1 MKKFLKWFL
10 FLFLLILFAAI
21 ILPFAFKGKILQ
33 IAKEQ
38 ANNNINAIVNF
49 SDDMGLSLIK
59 SFPNFTLEIK
69 DLSVVGI
76 NEFEGD
82 TLFES
87 KEISATLDIMSVISG
102 DKIKIRS
109 ILLDQARINA
119 IVLKDGKSN
128 WDIAKASADSSQSQ
142 APTSESKFNIS
153 LKKFE
158 IRNSYI
164 KYDDKQGNM
173 SSELVNMNYTLTGDF
188 NQDLFLMKNLLSI
201 DQMSVSYGGIKYFN
215 KVAAKGN
222 AEIDANMKDMHF
234 TFKNNEFGLNDLALG
249 MDGTFQMKGDDML
262 MDIKYAAKRNDFKDF
277 LSLIPA
283 MYASNFKD
291 LQSKGKLAFDG
302 IVKGTFNDKSMPS
315 FALNILVDNGWFKYP
330 ALPAP
335 VENVGIALHVTNP
348 DGNLDNTK
356 INLSKLHFELQGDP
370 FDAKLLATNP
380 IKDPYIDAA
389 IKGRLNLDNVVKIV
403 AMPEGTKLGGLII
416 SDFAAKGK
424 VNAIEKQ
431 QYENFD
437 ASGSIQATNVN
448 YVSKELPLG
457 MQMKNAVLTF
467 NPKTVALNGFDAVIG
482 NSDMQMNGTL
492 TNFFPYFFGKG
503 TLQAALDFKSNM
515 MDANQFLSKDEKAT
529 ETASNDTTGMAV
541 VEIPANIDFTLTS
554 SINKLLYTNMEITN
568 FKGMVKVAE
577 QKLNFNNVSLNTLG
591 SSMKLDGFYETTNPK
606 KPNVDMKFGIQNL
619 DIQKAFATFNTIKK
633 IAPIAEKM
641 QGMFSTTFSM
651 KTALNSKMKP
661 IYEDLFADGVL
672 QVSQASVSNVG
683 VFNKIADVLKKDDL
697 RKFEMKDVAIK
708 YEVKNGRV
716 YTKPFDI
723 KVAGKTMNLSGST
736 GLDQS
741 IDYMGTTQVAMK
753 ELGSANTALN
763 SVLAQLNQKAGSNIK
778 MADNINVGLKISG
791 TFTSPNVSTNLADI
805 AKSQANSLQGQ
816 ASDFAKQ
823 KAKELEA
830 QARAEA
836 DRLKKEAEDKLK
848 SEADRLKKEAEAKA
862 KNELD
867 NLKKKAEEEAKK
879 RLKGLFGN

>member
-69 DLSVVGI
+69 DLSVIGI

-348 DGNLDNTK
+348 DGDLDNTK

>member
-10 FLFLLILFAAI
+10 FLFLFILIAAI
-21 ILPFAFKGKILQ
+21 VLPFAFKGKILQ

-38 ANNNINAIVNF
+38 ANNNINAKVNF
-49 SDDMGLSLIK
+49 SDDISLSLIK

-82 TLFES
+82 TLFAA

-109 ILLDQARINA
+109 ILLDQARVNA

-142 APTSESKFNIS
+142 APASESKFNIS

-222 AEIDANMKDMHF
+222 AEIDANMKDMLF

-249 MDGTFQMKGDDML
+249 MDGTLQMKGDDML

-291 LQSKGKLAFDG
+291 LQSKGTLAFDG

-315 FALNILVDNGWFKYP
+315 FALNVLVDKGWFKYP

-335 VENVGIALHVTNP
+335 VENVGMALHVTNP

-356 INLSKLHFELQGDP
+356 IDLSKLHFELQGDP

-424 VNAIEKQ
+424 VSAIEKQ

-482 NSDMQMNGTL
+482 NSDMQMNGSL

-529 ETASNDTTGMAV
+529 ESASNDTTGMAV

-753 ELGSANTALN
+753 ELGSANTVLN

>member
-10 FLFLLILFAAI
+10 FLFLFILFAAI

-38 ANNNINAIVNF
+38 GNNNINAIVNF

-262 MDIKYAAKRNDFKDF
+262 MDIKYAARRNDFKDF

-467 NPKTVALNGFDAVIG
+467 NPKTVALNGFDAAIG
-482 NSDMQMNGTL
+482 NSDMQMNGSL

-791 TFTSPNVSTNLADI
+791 TFTSPIVSTNLADI

-823 KAKELEA
+823 KAKELEV

>member
-10 FLFLLILFAAI
+10 FLFLFILFAAI

-403 AMPEGTKLGGLII
+403 AMPDGTKLGGLII

-482 NSDMQMNGTL
+482 NSDMQMNGSL

-763 SVLAQLNQKAGSNIK
+763 SVLAKLNQKAGSNIK

>member
-128 WDIAKASADSSQSQ
+128 WDIAKASSDSSQSQ

-222 AEIDANMKDMHF
+222 AEIDANMKDMLF

-249 MDGTFQMKGDDML
+249 MDGTLQMKGDDML

-283 MYASNFKD
+283 IYASNFKD

-315 FALNILVDNGWFKYP
+315 FALNILVDKGWFKYP

-335 VENVGIALHVTNP
+335 VENVGMALHVTNP

-356 INLSKLHFELQGDP
+356 IDLSKLHFELQGDP

-389 IKGRLNLDNVVKIV
+389 MKGRLNLDNVVKIV

-424 VNAIEKQ
+424 VSAIEKQ

-482 NSDMQMNGTL
+482 NSDMQMNGSL

-515 MDANQFLSKDEKAT
+515 MDANQYLSKDEKAT
-529 ETASNDTTGMAV
+529 ESASNDTTGMAV
-541 VEIPANIDFTLTS
+541 VEIPANINFTLTS

-619 DIQKAFATFNTIKK
+619 DIQKAFSTFNTIKK

-672 QVSQASVSNVG
+672 QVSQASVGNVG

-753 ELGSANTALN
+753 ELGSANTVLN

>member
-164 KYDDKQGNM
+164 KYDDKQGNK

>member
-10 FLFLLILFAAI
+10 FLFLFILFAAI

-142 APTSESKFNIS
+142 APASESKFNIS

-482 NSDMQMNGTL
+482 NSDMQMNGSL

-791 TFTSPNVSTNLADI
+791 TFTSPIVSTNLADI

>member
-222 AEIDANMKDMHF
+222 AEIDANMKDMLF

-249 MDGTFQMKGDDML
+249 MDGTLQMKGDDML

-283 MYASNFKD
+283 IYASNFKD

-315 FALNILVDNGWFKYP
+315 FALNILVDKGWFKYP

-335 VENVGIALHVTNP
+335 VENVGMALHVTNP

-356 INLSKLHFELQGDP
+356 IDLSKLHFELQGDP

-389 IKGRLNLDNVVKIV
+389 MKGRLNLDNVVKIV

-424 VNAIEKQ
+424 VSAIEKQ

-482 NSDMQMNGTL
+482 NSDMQMNGSL

-515 MDANQFLSKDEKAT
+515 MDANQYLSKDEKAT
-529 ETASNDTTGMAV
+529 ESASNDTTGMAV
-541 VEIPANIDFTLTS
+541 VEIPANINFTLTS

-577 QKLNFNNVSLNTLG
+577 QKLNFNNVSLYTLG
-591 SSMKLDGFYETTNPK
+591 SSMTLDGFYETTNPK

-672 QVSQASVSNVG
+672 QVSQASVGNVG

-753 ELGSANTALN
+753 ELGSANTVLN

>member
-291 LQSKGKLAFDG
+291 LQIKGKLAFDG

>member
-1 MKKFLKWFL
+1 MKKFLKCFL
-10 FLFLLILFAAI
+10 FLFLFILIAAI
-21 ILPFAFKGKILQ
+21 VLPFAFKGKILQ

-38 ANNNINAIVNF
+38 ANNNINAKVNF
-49 SDDMGLSLIK
+49 SDNIGLSIIK
-59 SFPNFTLEIK
+59 SFPNFTLQIK
-69 DLSVVGI
+69 DISVVGI

-82 TLFES
+82 TLFAS

-109 ILLDQARINA
+109 ILLDQARVNA

-128 WDIAKASADSSQSQ
+128 WDIAKATSDSAQTQ
-142 APTSESKFNIS
+142 APASESKFNIS

-173 SSELVNMNYTLTGDF
+173 SSELVNMNYTLTGVF

-222 AEIDANMKDMHF
+222 AEIDANMKDMLF

-249 MDGTFQMKGDDML
+249 MDGTFQMKGDDMI

-283 MYASNFKD
+283 IYASNFKD

-302 IVKGTFNDKSMPS
+302 FVKGTFNDKSMPA
-315 FALNILVDNGWFKYP
+315 FALNVSVDNGWFKYP

-335 VENVGIALHVTNP
+335 VENVGMALHVTNP

-356 INLSKLHFELQGDP
+356 IDLSKLHFELQGDP

-389 IKGRLNLDNVVKIV
+389 MKGRLNLDNVVKIV
-403 AMPEGTKLGGLII
+403 AMSEGTKLGGII
-416 SDFAAKGK
+416 TSDFAAKGK
-424 VNAIEKQ
+424 VSAIEKK

-437 ASGSIQATNVN
+437 ASGTIQATNVN

-467 NPKTVALNGFDAVIG
+467 NPKTVALNGFDAMIG
-482 NSDMQMNGTL
+482 NSDMQMNGSL

-515 MDANQFLSKDEKAT
+515 MDANQFLSKDEKAA
-529 ETASNDTTGMAV
+529 ETASNDTAGMAV
-541 VEIPANIDFTLTS
+541 VEIPANIDFILTS

-606 KPNVDMKFGIQNL
+606 KPTVDMKFGIQNL
-619 DIQKAFATFNTIKK
+619 DIQKAFVTFNTIKK

-641 QGMFSTTFSM
+641 QGIFSTTFNM

-661 IYEDLFADGVL
+661 VYEDLFADGVL
-672 QVSQASVSNVG
+672 KVSQASVSDVG

-723 KVAGKTMNLSGST
+723 KVAGKTMNLAGST

-741 IDYMGTTQVAMK
+741 IDYTGTTQVALK

-778 MADNINVGLKISG
+778 MAENINVGLKIGG
-791 TFTSPNVSTNLADI
+791 TFTSPTVSTNLADI
-805 AKSQANSLQGQ
+805 AKTQANSLQGQ

-836 DRLKKEAEDKLK
+836 DRLKKEAEDKLR
-848 SEADRLKKEAEAKA
+848 SEADRLKKEAESKA
-862 KNELD
+862 KSEVD

>member
-142 APTSESKFNIS
+142 APASESKFNIS

-348 DGNLDNTK
+348 DGDLDNTK

-672 QVSQASVSNVG
+672 QVSQASVGNVG

>member
-10 FLFLLILFAAI
+10 FLFLFILIAAI
-21 ILPFAFKGKILQ
+21 VLPFAFKGKILQ

-38 ANNNINAIVNF
+38 ANNNINAKVNF

-109 ILLDQARINA
+109 ILLDQARVNA

-128 WDIAKASADSSQSQ
+128 WDIAKASTDSSQSQ
-142 APTSESKFNIS
+142 APASESKFNIS

-222 AEIDANMKDMHF
+222 AEIDANMKDMIF

-249 MDGTFQMKGDDML
+249 MDGTLQMKGDDML

-283 MYASNFKD
+283 MYVSNFKD

-302 IVKGTFNDKSMPS
+302 IVKGTFNDKSMPA
-315 FALNILVDNGWFKYP
+315 FALNVLVDKGWFKYP

-335 VENVGIALHVTNP
+335 VENVGMALHVTNP

-356 INLSKLHFELQGDP
+356 IDLSKLHFELQGDP

-424 VNAIEKQ
+424 VSAIEKQ

-467 NPKTVALNGFDAVIG
+467 NPKTVALNGFDAAIG
-482 NSDMQMNGTL
+482 NSDMQMNGSL

-529 ETASNDTTGMAV
+529 ESASNDTTGMAV

-619 DIQKAFATFNTIKK
+619 DIHKAFATFNTIKK

-753 ELGSANTALN
+753 ELGSANTVLN

>member
-403 AMPEGTKLGGLII
+403 AMPDGTKLGGLII

>member
-249 MDGTFQMKGDDML
+249 VDGTFQMKGDDML

-403 AMPEGTKLGGLII
+403 AMPVGTKLGGLII

-482 NSDMQMNGTL
+482 NSDMQMNGSL

-591 SSMKLDGFYETTNPK
+591 SNMKLDGFYETTNPK
-606 KPNVDMKFGIQNL
+606 KPNVDMKFSIQNL

>member
-10 FLFLLILFAAI
+10 FLFLLILFASI

-424 VNAIEKQ
+424 VNAIENQ

>member
-10 FLFLLILFAAI
+10 FLFLFILFAAI

-142 APTSESKFNIS
+142 APASESKFNIS

-335 VENVGIALHVTNP
+335 VENLGIALHVTNP

-482 NSDMQMNGTL
+482 NSDMQMNGSL

-791 TFTSPNVSTNLADI
+791 TFTSPIVSTNLADI

>member
-10 FLFLLILFAAI
+10 FLFLFILISAI
-21 ILPFAFKGKILQ
+21 VLPFAFKGKILQ

-38 ANNNINAIVNF
+38 ANNNINAKVNF
-49 SDDMGLSLIK
+49 SYDMGLSLIK

-82 TLFES
+82 TLFAS

-102 DKIKIRS
+102 NKIKIRS
-109 ILLDQARINA
+109 ILLDQARVNA

-128 WDIAKASADSSQSQ
+128 WDIAKASADSGQSQ
-142 APTSESKFNIS
+142 DPASESKFNVS

-188 NQDLFLMKNLLSI
+188 NQDLFLMKNLLII

-222 AEIDANMKDMHF
+222 AEIDANMKDMLF

-249 MDGTFQMKGDDML
+249 MDGTFQMKGEDMI

-283 MYASNFKD
+283 IYASNFKD

-302 IVKGTFNDKSMPS
+302 FVKGTFNDKSMPS
-315 FALNILVDNGWFKYP
+315 FALNVLVDNGWFKYP

-335 VENVGIALHVTNP
+335 VENVGMALHVTNP

-356 INLSKLHFELQGDP
+356 IDLSKLHFELQGDP

-389 IKGRLNLDNVVKIV
+389 MKGRLNLDNVVKIV
-403 AMPEGTKLGGLII
+403 AMPEGTKLGGII
-416 SDFAAKGK
+416 TSDFAAKGK
-424 VNAIEKQ
+424 VSAIEKQ

-437 ASGSIQATNVN
+437 ASGTIQASNVN
-448 YVSKELPLG
+448 YISKELPLG

-482 NSDMQMNGTL
+482 NSDMQMNGSL

-515 MDANQFLSKDEKAT
+515 MDANQFLSKDENAS
-529 ETASNDTTGMAV
+529 ETATTDTTGMAV
-541 VEIPANIDFTLTS
+541 VEIPSNIDFTLTS

-568 FKGMVKVAE
+568 FKGLVKVAE

-641 QGMFSTTFSM
+641 QGMFSTTFNM

-661 IYEDLFADGVL
+661 VYEELFADGVL
-672 QVSQASVSNVG
+672 QISQASVNNVG

-697 RKFEMKDVAIK
+697 HKFEMKDVAIK

-723 KVAGKTMNLSGST
+723 KVAGKTMNLAGST
-736 GLDQS
+736 GIDQS
-741 IDYMGTTQVAMK
+741 IDYTGTTQVAMK

-763 SVLAQLNQKAGSNIK
+763 SVLSQLNQKAGSNIK
-778 MADNINVGLKISG
+778 MAENINVGLKIGG
-791 TFTSPNVSTNLADI
+791 TFSSPTVSTNLADI
-805 AKSQANSLQGQ
+805 AKTQANSLQGQ

-862 KNELD
+862 KSEAD

>member
-467 NPKTVALNGFDAVIG
+467 NPKTVALNGFDAAIG
-482 NSDMQMNGTL
+482 NSDMQMNGSL

-763 SVLAQLNQKAGSNIK
+763 SILAQLNQKAGSNIK

-791 TFTSPNVSTNLADI
+791 TFTSPIVSTNLADI

>member
-424 VNAIEKQ
+424 VNAIENQ

>member
-10 FLFLLILFAAI
+10 FLFLFILISAI
-21 ILPFAFKGKILQ
+21 VLPFAFKGKILQ

-38 ANNNINAIVNF
+38 ANNNINAKVNF
-49 SDDMGLSLIK
+49 SDDIGLSIIK

-76 NEFEGD
+76 KEFEGD
-82 TLFES
+82 TLFAS

-109 ILLDQARINA
+109 ILLDKARVNA

-128 WDIAKASADSSQSQ
+128 WDIAKATADSGQSQ
-142 APTSESKFNIS
+142 ATASESKFNIS

-188 NQDLFLMKNLLSI
+188 NQDLFLMKNIMSI
-201 DQMSVSYGGIKYFN
+201 EQMSVSYGGIKYFN
-215 KVAAKGN
+215 KVTAKGN
-222 AEIDANMKDMHF
+222 AEIDANMKEMLF

-249 MDGTFQMKGDDML
+249 MDGTFQMKGDDMI

-283 MYASNFKD
+283 IYASNFKD

-302 IVKGTFNDKSMPS
+302 FVKGTFNDKSMPA
-315 FALNILVDNGWFKYP
+315 FALNVLVDNGWFKYP

-335 VENVGIALHVTNP
+335 VENVGMALHVTNP

-356 INLSKLHFELQGDP
+356 IDLSQLHFELQGDP

-389 IKGRLNLDNVVKIV
+389 MKGRLNLDNVVKIV

-424 VNAIEKQ
+424 VSAIEKQ
-431 QYENFD
+431 QYENFN
-437 ASGSIQATNVN
+437 ASGTIQASNVN

-467 NPKTVALNGFDAVIG
+467 NPKTVALNGFDAMIG
-482 NSDMQMNGTL
+482 KSDMQMNGSL
-492 TNFFPYFFGKG
+492 SNFFPYFFGKG
-503 TLQAALDFKSNM
+503 TLQAALDFRSNM
-515 MDANQFLSKDEKAT
+515 MDANQFLSKDEKAS
-529 ETASNDTTGMAV
+529 ETASNDTAGMAV
-541 VEIPANIDFTLTS
+541 VEIPSNIDFTLTS
-554 SINKLLYTNMEITN
+554 SINKLLYSNMEITN

-577 QKLNFNNVSLNTLG
+577 QKLNFNNVTLNTLG
-591 SSMKLDGFYETTNPK
+591 SSIKLDGFYETTNPK

-619 DIQKAFATFNTIKK
+619 DIQKAFVTFNTVKK

-641 QGMFSTTFSM
+641 QGMFSTTFNM
-651 KTALNSKMKP
+651 KTTLNSRMKP
-661 IYEDLFADGVL
+661 VYEELFADGVL

-697 RKFEMKDVAIK
+697 RKFEMKEVAIK

-741 IDYMGTTQVAMK
+741 IDYTGTTQVALK

-778 MADNINVGLKISG
+778 MADNINVGLKIGG
-791 TFTSPNVSTNLADI
+791 TFTNPSVSTNLADI
-805 AKSQANSLQGQ
+805 AKTQANSLQGQ

-836 DRLKKEAEDKLK
+836 DKLKKEAEDKIK
-848 SEADRLKKEAEAKA
+848 TEVDRLKKEAEAKA
-862 KNELD
+862 KSEGD

>member
-10 FLFLLILFAAI
+10 FLFLLILFASI

-370 FDAKLLATNP
+370 FDTKLLATNP

-424 VNAIEKQ
+424 VNAIENQ

>member
-10 FLFLLILFAAI
+10 FLFLFILIAAI
-21 ILPFAFKGKILQ
+21 VLPFAFKGKILQ

-38 ANNNINAIVNF
+38 ANNNINAKVNF
-49 SDDMGLSLIK
+49 SNDIGLSIIK

-82 TLFES
+82 TLFAS

-109 ILLDQARINA
+109 ILLNQARVNG
-119 IVLKDGKSN
+119 IVLKDGKNN
-128 WDIAKASADSSQSQ
+128 WDIAKASADSAQTQ
-142 APTSESKFNIS
+142 APASESKFNIS

-173 SSELVNMNYTLTGDF
+173 SSELVNLNYTLTGDF

-222 AEIDANMKDMHF
+222 AEIDANMKDMLF

-249 MDGTFQMKGDDML
+249 MDGTFQMKGDDMI

-283 MYASNFKD
+283 IYASNFKD

-302 IVKGTFNDKSMPS
+302 FVKGTFNDKSMPA
-315 FALNILVDNGWFKYP
+315 FALNVSVDNGWFKYP

-335 VENVGIALHVTNP
+335 VENVGMALHVTNP

-356 INLSKLHFELQGDP
+356 IDLSKLHFELQGDP

-389 IKGRLNLDNVVKIV
+389 MKGRLNLDNVVKIV
-403 AMPEGTKLGGLII
+403 AMSEGTKLGGII
-416 SDFAAKGK
+416 TSDFAAKGK
-424 VNAIEKQ
+424 VSAIEKK

-437 ASGSIQATNVN
+437 ASGTIQATNVN

-482 NSDMQMNGTL
+482 NSDMQMNGSL

-515 MDANQFLSKDEKAT
+515 MDANQFLSKDEKAA
-529 ETASNDTTGMAV
+529 ETASNDTAGMAV

-606 KPNVDMKFGIQNL
+606 KPTVDMKFGIQNL
-619 DIQKAFATFNTIKK
+619 DIQKAFVTFNTIKK

-641 QGMFSTTFSM
+641 QGIFSTTFNM

-661 IYEDLFADGVL
+661 VYEDLFADGVL
-672 QVSQASVSNVG
+672 QVSQASVSDVG

-723 KVAGKTMNLSGST
+723 KVAGKTMNLAGST

-741 IDYMGTTQVAMK
+741 IDYTGTTQVALK

-778 MADNINVGLKISG
+778 MAENINVGLKIGG
-791 TFTSPNVSTNLADI
+791 TFTSPTVSTNLADI
-805 AKSQANSLQGQ
+805 AKTQANSLQGQ

-836 DRLKKEAEDKLK
+836 EKLKKEAEDKLR
-848 SEADRLKKEAEAKA
+848 SEADRLKKEAESKA
-862 KNELD
+862 KSEVD

>member
-262 MDIKYAAKRNDFKDF
+262 MDIKYAARRNDFKDF

-482 NSDMQMNGTL
+482 NSDMQMNGSL

-591 SSMKLDGFYETTNPK
+591 SNMKLDGFYETTNPK
-606 KPNVDMKFGIQNL
+606 KPNVDMKFSIQNL

-763 SVLAQLNQKAGSNIK
+763 SILAQLNQKAGSNIK

-791 TFTSPNVSTNLADI
+791 TFTSPIVSTNLADI

>member
-10 FLFLLILFAAI
+10 FLFLFILFAAI

-142 APTSESKFNIS
+142 APASESKFNIS

-234 TFKNNEFGLNDLALG
+234 TFKNNEFGLNDLAFG

-403 AMPEGTKLGGLII
+403 AMTEGTKLGGLII

-482 NSDMQMNGTL
+482 NSDMQMNGSL

-791 TFTSPNVSTNLADI
+791 TFTSPIVSTNLADI

-830 QARAEA
+830 QARSEA